1 MGTLPYRTLATTWAL
16 GNKLAILGAQ
26 WGDEGKGKLTD
37 ELSEEAH
44 LAVRFNGGAN
54 AGHTIRVRDRKV
66 VTHLL
71 PSGIMRKGVRNLVG
85 PGVLC
90 DLDVAHTEITTI
102 ADPCGAE
109 VLLDRSAPVVSLI
122 HRWFDAAREAG
133 GNGIGTT
140 KRGIGPACE
149 DLASRRGSVRLGD
162 LTDVDRVRRVLTDG
176 NYYTEKRAAA
186 RAYSANGEVPDSFP
200 SLEAVVEDIMRHAG
214 TVIPRLCDGRAV
226 VWEADLANRKILFE
240 GAQGILL
247 DLYAGSAPHTT
258 SSLCTKAG
266 IAATFG
272 IDKLGA
278 VIGVTKAYA
287 TRVGEGPFPTEV
299 TGDVAHRLR
308 EAGNEYGATTGRPRR
323 CGWLDLTALRHA
335 VRMGGITHLAVTKL
349 DTLSIFDELPVG
361 TSYTFKGKALG
372 PYETLT
378 PKVQREAVVSY
389 ARHPGWKDA
398 HLSPHR
404 RIEDLPEAAQSY
416 LMRIKTTTGCPIL
429 AVGVGPERDELAL

>member
-1 MGTLPYRTLATTWAL
+1 MGSLPYRTLTQTWQL

-26 WGDEGKGKLTD
+26 WGDEGKGKVVDALA
-37 ELSEEAH
+37 EEAD
-44 LAVRFNGGAN
+44 LVVRFNGGAN
-54 AGHTIRVRDRKV
+54 AGHSIYVGDRKV

-71 PSGIMRKGVRNLVG
+71 PSGIIRPGVRNLVG

-109 VLLDRSAPVVSLI
+109 VLLDRSAPVVGLI
-122 HRWFDAAREAG
+122 HRWFDGAREAS

-162 LTDVDRVRRVLTDG
+162 LTSVDRVRSVLTDG
-176 NYYTEKRAAA
+176 RYYDERRAAA
-186 RAYSANGEVPDSFP
+186 RAHGRNGEVPDSFP
-200 SLEAVVEDIMRHAG
+200 TLDAVIEDIMRHAH
-214 TVIPRLCDGRAV
+214 TVIPRLCDGRALA
-226 VWEADLANRKILFE
+226 WEADRANRKILFE
-240 GAQGILL
+240 GAQGVLL

-278 VIGVTKAYA
+278 VIGGTKAYA
-287 TRVGEGPFPTEV
+287 TRVGEGPFPSEI
-299 TGDVAHRLR
+299 TGDLAHRLR
-308 EAGNEYGATTGRPRR
+308 EAGNEYGSTTGRPRR
-323 CGWLDLTALRHA
+323 CGWLDLMALRYA

-349 DTLSIFDELPVG
+349 DTLAIFDELRVATG
-361 TSYTFKGKALG
+361 YAFKGKPLDAL
-372 PYETLT
+372 ETLT
-378 PKVQREAVVSY
+378 SKVQRESALSY
-389 ARHPGWKDA
+389 LVLPGWQGVQ
-398 HLSPHR
+398 LSACR
-404 RIEDLPEAAQSY
+404 RIEDLPETARGY
-416 LMRIKTTTGCPIL
+416 LRRVTMETRCPIL